1 MLTIIVAMDKKN
13 GIGYQGKL
21 PWHLKNELKHFK
33 EVTYGHLL
41 IMGETTYRGIGRP
54 LPGREMLIATKDPD
68 YHPQGVLITDDL
80 EITLKKYAKV
90 KDEVFICGGKSI
102 YDQAIPYAKRLLIS
116 RIKGDYLTD
125 TDFPDYNKA
134 EFELIKSEEYEEFT
148 VEEYLR
154 KGEIRCEKQ

>member
-1 MLTIIVAMDKKN
+1 MLTIIVAMDQKN

-41 IMGETTYRGIGRP
+41 IMGETTYKGIGKP
-54 LPGREMLIATKDPD
+54 LPGRKMLIATKDPS
-68 YHPQGVLITDDL
+68 YHPEGVLITDDL
-80 EITLKKYAKV
+80 KTTLKKYAKIA
-90 KDEVFICGGKSI
+90 DEVFICGGKSI
-102 YDQAIPYAKRLLIS
+102 YDQAIPYANRLLIS

-134 EFELIKSEEYEEFT
+134 EFELIKTEEHDEFK

-154 KGEIRCEKQ
+154 KGEIRCAKQ

>member
-1 MLTIIVAMDKKN
+1 MLTIIVAMDQKN

-21 PWHLKNELKHFK
+21 PWHLKSELKHFK

-41 IMGETTYRGIGRP
+41 IMGETTYKGIGRP

-68 YHPQGVLITDDL
+68 YHPEGVLTTGDL
-80 EITLKKYAKV
+80 SATLKKYAEV
-90 KDEVFICGGKSI
+90 GEEVFICGGKSI

-125 TDFPDYNKA
+125 TDFPDYNKDD
-134 EFELIKSEEYEEFT
+134 FELVRTEDHEEFK

-154 KGEIRCEKQ
+154 KGEIRCGKQ